1 MSGCNG
7 RNRDRTPDEAR
18 MPLRRRP
25 RAPRAIPWIVVRRNT
40 APDEWW
46 KYLALYSVGIEDRS
60 R

>member
-1 MSGCNG
+1 
-7 RNRDRTPDEAR
+7 
-18 MPLRRRP
+18 MPLRRRL

-46 KYLALYSVGIEDRS
+46 KYLAFYSVGVEERAS